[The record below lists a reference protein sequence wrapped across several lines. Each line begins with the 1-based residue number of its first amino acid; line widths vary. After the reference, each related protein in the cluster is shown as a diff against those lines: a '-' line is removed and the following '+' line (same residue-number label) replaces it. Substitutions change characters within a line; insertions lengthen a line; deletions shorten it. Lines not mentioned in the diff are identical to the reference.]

1 MLSLPIAEPFLAR
14 APKVAFIGSYPPRE
28 CGIATF
34 TKDVVSSFA
43 ALTGSPHWVIAIDE
57 RPDLMRVYPP
67 EVVARIVRDEPATY
81 ALAADAIATLAPDI
95 VHIQHEYGLFG
106 GEDGERIFDL
116 LDRVHAPVVVSLH
129 TVLPDPSEHHR
140 LTARRLCARADA
152 VIVLSEAGKE
162 ILETEYGIDHKKL
175 RVIPHG
181 VPDVPFESTEGPKRA
196 LGLAGRTL
204 ISTFGLINRGK
215 GLEYAIEALR
225 AVVPTHPNVLY
236 LILGETHPEVR
247 RNEGEVY
254 RESLQERIRA
264 YGLERHVR
272 LLDRYLGFDE
282 LIGYLR
288 ATDIYLT
295 PYVNPVQIVSG
306 TLAYAVGCGKAVVST
321 PYLYAKELLADGRGL
336 LSAFRDGDSI
346 ATQLL
351 ALLDVPVLRR
361 TISQRAYEF
370 GRSMT
375 WSHVSLQHLLL
386 FRELAP
392 IHLTKRSA

>member
-1 MLSLPIAEPFLAR
+1 MLSLPRAEPFLPR
-14 APKVAFIGSYPPRE
+14 APKVVFIGSYPPRE

-34 TKDVVSSFA
+34 TKDIVSSFG
-43 ALTGSPHWVIAIDE
+43 ALTVAAHSVIAIDE
-57 RPDLMRVYPP
+57 RPSLVRAYPP
-67 EVVARIVRDEPATY
+67 EVVARIVRDEPETY
-81 ALAADAIATLAPDI
+81 RLAADVLAALAPDV
-95 VHIQHEYGLFG
+95 VHVQHEYGLFG

-116 LDRVHAPVVVSLH
+116 LDRVRAPIVISLH
-129 TVLPDPSEHHR
+129 TVIPKPSEHHR
-140 LTARRLCARADA
+140 LVARRLCARAAA
-152 VIVLSEAGKE
+152 VVVLSEAGKTV
-162 ILETEYGIDHKKL
+162 LETEYGIDRAKL

-181 VPDVPFESTEGPKRA
+181 VPDVPFESTERPKRG
-196 LGLAGRTL
+196 LGLDRRTL

-215 GLEYAIEALR
+215 GLEYAIDALR
-225 AVVPTHPNVLY
+225 AVVPHHPDVLY

-247 RNEGEVY
+247 RSEGEVY
-254 RESLQERIRA
+254 RESLLERIRS
-264 YGLERHVR
+264 YGLERHVQ

-282 LIGYLR
+282 LIAYLR

-321 PYLYAKELLADGRGL
+321 PYLYAQELLADQRGL
-336 LSAFRDGDSI
+336 LAAFRDGDSI

-351 ALLDVPVLRR
+351 ALLDVPALRR
-361 TISQRAYEF
+361 AISQRAYEF

-375 WSHVSLQHLLL
+375 WNNVSLQHLRL

-392 IHLTKRSA
+392 IRLTKRSA